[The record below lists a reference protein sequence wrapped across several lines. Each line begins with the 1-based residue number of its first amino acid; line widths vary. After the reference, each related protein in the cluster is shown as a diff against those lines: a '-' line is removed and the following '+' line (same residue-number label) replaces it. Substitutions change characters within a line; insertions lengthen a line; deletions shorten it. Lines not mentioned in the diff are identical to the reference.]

1 MNEQKND
8 KWLDE
13 LISRT
18 INTEKPQFDAEKWKQ
33 KFPDEF
39 QALQSRATDK
49 SARSSKRPTLL
60 KNPVIKFAAA
70 AVIIVAIGLFIIPPG
85 PEKKTDTADATEYT
99 KSPAE
104 MLTLRSL
111 KIAYLNGGI
120 EAVEIQCDNAIE
132 KISKRPER
140 ITFQELL
147 EDIDGV

>member
-1 MNEQKND
+1 MNEQNNN

-18 INTEKPQFDAEKWKQ
+18 INTEKPEFDAEKWKH

-49 SARSSKRPTLL
+49 SARSSKRPILL
-60 KNPVIKFAAA
+60 KSPALKFAAA
-70 AVIIVAIGLFIIPPG
+70 AVIIIIIGFFMVRPADKEDEITEMAI
-85 PEKKTDTADATEYT
+85 AR
-99 KSPAE
+99 KSAAE

-120 EAVEIQCDNAIE
+120 EAVETQCDNAIE
-132 KISKRPER
+132 KIGKKPER
-140 ITFQELL
+140 ITFQELI

>member
-13 LISRT
+13 LIYRT

-39 QALQSRATDK
+39 QTLQSRATDK
-49 SARSSKRPTLL
+49 STHSSKRPILL
-60 KNPVIKFAAA
+60 KSFAFKFAAA
-70 AVIIVAIGLFIIPPG
+70 AVIIIVIGFFMIRPAPDKKVVITETAI
-85 PEKKTDTADATEYT
+85 AN
-99 KSPAE
+99 KSAAE

-111 KIAYLNGGI
+111 KTAYLNGGI
-120 EAVEIQCDNAIE
+120 EAVETQCDSAIE

>member
-13 LISRT
+13 LIYRT
-18 INTEKPQFDAEKWKQ
+18 INTEKPEFDTENWKQ
-33 KFPDEF
+33 KFPEEF
-39 QALQSRATDK
+39 QALQSRAAKTPAHPIRCASSLK
-49 SARSSKRPTLL
+49 SPF
-60 KNPVIKFAAA
+60 IKIVAA
-70 AVIIVAIGLFIIPPG
+70 AVIILIIGFFMIRPAD
-85 PEKKTDTADATEYT
+85 KKVEIAETADAK

-111 KIAYLNGGI
+111 KIAYRNGGI
-120 EAVEIQCDNAIE
+120 EAVETQCDNAIE
-132 KISKRPER
+132 KIGKKPER

>member
-18 INTEKPQFDAEKWKQ
+18 INTEKPEFDAENWKQ
-33 KFPDEF
+33 KYPDEF
-39 QALQSRATDK
+39 QALQSRAAK
-49 SARSSKRPTLL
+49 IPARSIKWPTFL
-60 KNPVIKFAAA
+60 KSPVVKFAAA
-70 AVIIVAIGLFIIPPG
+70 AIIIMAIGLFMIRPAAD
-85 PEKKTDTADATEYT
+85 KKVEIAETANAR
-99 KSPAE
+99 KSSAE

-120 EAVEIQCDNAIE
+120 EAVEVQCDKAIE